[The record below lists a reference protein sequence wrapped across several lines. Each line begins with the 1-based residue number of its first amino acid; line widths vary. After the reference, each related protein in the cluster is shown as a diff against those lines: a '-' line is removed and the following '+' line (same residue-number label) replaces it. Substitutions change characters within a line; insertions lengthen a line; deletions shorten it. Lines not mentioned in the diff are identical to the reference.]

1 MAWNL
6 FNLDNAEPFR
16 YCWGD
21 VHVNLALLSV
31 IRRLESPT
39 PCVGRLICAQY
50 AVSRA
55 QIDAVACELK
65 SPLVNLK
72 KVCVASA
79 YQEAIAVAMRRNA
92 PLAGYS
98 IDRGSV
104 FNATQGLS
112 SDTVE
117 SLVCY
122 WFSNEKPSAT
132 IRAELQATFDVLLF
146 FYILHKVSQQTI
158 ELQIVVYQS
167 CRCPS
172 YELFSNPCFCLTRNC
187 Q

>member
-1 MAWNL
+1 MVWNL

-50 AVSRA
+50 AASRA
-55 QIDAVACELK
+55 QIDAVASELK
-65 SPLVNLK
+65 QSSGESE

-92 PLAGYS
+92 PHAAYS
-98 IDRGSV
+98 IDRGSL
-104 FNATQGLS
+104 FNATQGLR

-117 SLVCY
+117 SLVC
-122 WFSNEKPSAT
+122 
-132 IRAELQATFDVLLF
+132 
-146 FYILHKVSQQTI
+146 
-158 ELQIVVYQS
+158 
-167 CRCPS
+167 C
-172 YELFSNPCFCLTRNC
+172 
-187 Q
+187 